1 MLRAAATM
9 SGSPDN
15 PDLQTAIS
23 CQRDLSCVHKL
34 DDRQLIGHFRVR
46 RPSGHNKRADVAL
59 RVGNDRCV
67 KRTSS
72 FITTFRMQILPNAEF
87 GAALLTAK
95 VSRKALSEN
104 CLIVGHLR

>member
-1 MLRAAATM
+1 MLANVAIKLCLVLNVRFRRYITESCHSAPDNLADVSLRA
-9 SGSPDN
+9 
-15 PDLQTAIS
+15 
-23 CQRDLSCVHKL
+23 
-34 DDRQLIGHFRVR
+34 
-46 RPSGHNKRADVAL
+46 
-59 RVGNDRCV
+59 GNDRCV

>member
-1 MLRAAATM
+1 MLAVAVNIVAITLNVGFYRFCPENCLSGHDNLADVSLRA
-9 SGSPDN
+9 
-15 PDLQTAIS
+15 
-23 CQRDLSCVHKL
+23 
-34 DDRQLIGHFRVR
+34 
-46 RPSGHNKRADVAL
+46 
-59 RVGNDRCV
+59 GNDRCV